1 MKNYIKRLLF
11 IVLSMILCIS
21 AFSGCN
27 KASDNYASFSSYMVN
42 SQDRDVPDDDMIEEK
57 LLSSE
62 ALFAYKLE
70 RTESNKIQTVYVWH
84 NLLRRELRLDIMQIY
99 DAVPDKDKDV
109 TISVSTDGVIK
120 INNKEIAFE
129 PSSELSFAVL
139 RAIIPLEAK
148 VNAQTFRRIFR
159 EMIIRLETVEYLG
172 DTEVIAIETIANT
185 GFYLA
190 NTGFYLDN
198 TNSSTEFIREVMS
211 LEDITGKV
219 ISEGSSKFPS
229 EPPTLTVSE
238 SDGETTITAWRGT
251 YSWMVEGEDGMGSG
265 ITVDS
270 AHPLDY
276 KDNIQ
281 TIKVSKNIKLTL
293 NFESAPTSISIKRY
307 KLNATDYDAFEK
319 IADSYNMII
328 DAKAGN
334 YLYEVIA
341 KWEDPSK
348 SYSGTVYYAFCTE
361 K

>member
-1 MKNYIKRLLF
+1 MKNCIKKALF
-11 IVLSMILCIS
+11 IVLATTLCLS

-27 KASDNYASFSSYMVN
+27 KTSDNYAFLSSYMIN
-42 SQDRDVPDDDMIEEK
+42 SQDRNVPDDDMVEEM
-57 LLSSE
+57 LLPSE
-62 ALFAYKLE
+62 ALFAYKID
-70 RTESNKIQTVYVWH
+70 RTESNKVQTVYVWH

-99 DAVPDKDKDV
+99 DAVPDKDKDI
-109 TISVSTDGVIK
+109 TISISTDGIIK
-120 INNKEIAFE
+120 INNKEIEFE

-139 RAIIPLEAK
+139 RAIIPANAK
-148 VNAQTFRRIFR
+148 VNVQTIRRVFR

-185 GFYLA
+185 GFYLD
-190 NTGFYLDN
+190 NINVSSTGF
-198 TNSSTEFIREVMS
+198 IRQVMS

-219 ISEGSSKFPS
+219 ISPNSTKFSS
-229 EPPTLTVSE
+229 EPPILTV

-251 YSWMVEGEDGMGSG
+251 YSWLIEGEDGMGSG
-265 ITVDS
+265 INVDS

-276 KDNIQ
+276 KDSIQ
-281 TIKVSKNIKLTL
+281 RINVSQNTELAL
-293 NFESAPTSISIKRY
+293 NFESAPTSISVKRY

-341 KWEDPSK
+341 KWEDNSIP
-348 SYSGTVYYAFCTE
+348 YSGTVYYAFCTE

>member
-27 KASDNYASFSSYMVN
+27 KASDNYAFFSSYMVN

-57 LLSSE
+57 LLPSE

-139 RAIIPLEAK
+139 RAIIPAEAK

-159 EMIIRLETVEYLG
+159 AMIIRLETVEYLG
-172 DTEVIAIETIANT
+172 ETEVIAIETIANT

-190 NTGFYLDN
+190 STGFYLDN

-219 ISEGSSKFPS
+219 ISQGSSKFPS
-229 EPPTLTVSE
+229 EPPTLTI

-251 YSWMVEGEDGMGSG
+251 YSWMIEGEDGMGSG

-276 KDNIQ
+276 KDSIE
-281 TIKVSKNIKLTL
+281 TINLSQNTKLTL
-293 NFESAPTSISIKRY
+293 NFESAPTSVSIKRY
-307 KLNATDYDAFEK
+307 KLSATDYDAFEK
-319 IADSYNMII
+319 ISASYNMII
-328 DAKAGN
+328 EAKAGD

-348 SYSGTVYYAFCTE
+348 SYSGTAYYAFCTE

>member
-27 KASDNYASFSSYMVN
+27 KASDNYAFFSSYMVN

-57 LLSSE
+57 LLPSE

-99 DAVPDKDKDV
+99 DAVPDKDKDI
-109 TISVSTDGVIK
+109 TISVSTDGIIK

-139 RAIIPLEAK
+139 RAIIPAEAK

-172 DTEVIAIETIANT
+172 NTEVIAIETIANT

-229 EPPTLTVSE
+229 EPPTLTI

-251 YSWMVEGEDGMGSG
+251 YSWMIEGEDGMGSG

-276 KDNIQ
+276 KDSIE
-281 TIKVSKNIKLTL
+281 TINLSQNTKLTL
-293 NFESAPTSISIKRY
+293 NFESAPTSVSIKRY
-307 KLNATDYDAFEK
+307 KLSATDYNAFEK
-319 IADSYNMII
+319 IADSYNTI

>member
-27 KASDNYASFSSYMVN
+27 KASDNYAFFSSYMVN

-57 LLSSE
+57 LLPSE

-99 DAVPDKDKDV
+99 EAMPDKDKDV
-109 TISVSTDGVIK
+109 TISISTDGIIK
-120 INNKEIAFE
+120 IDNKEIAFE
-129 PSSELSFAVL
+129 ASSELSFAVL
-139 RAIIPLEAK
+139 RAIIPAESK

-219 ISEGSSKFPS
+219 ISENSSKFPS
-229 EPPTLTVSE
+229 EPPTLTV

-251 YSWMVEGEDGMGSG
+251 YSWMIEGEDGMGSG

-276 KDNIQ
+276 KDSIE
-281 TIKVSKNIKLTL
+281 TINLSQNTKLTL
-293 NFESAPTSISIKRY
+293 NFESAPTSVSIKRY
-307 KLNATDYDAFEK
+307 KLSATDYDAFEK
-319 IADSYNMII
+319 ISASYNMII
-328 DAKAGN
+328 EAKVGD

>member
-27 KASDNYASFSSYMVN
+27 KASDNYAFFSSYMVN

-57 LLSSE
+57 LLPSE

-109 TISVSTDGVIK
+109 TISVSTDGIIK
-120 INNKEIAFE
+120 IDNKEIAFE

-139 RAIIPLEAK
+139 RAIIPAEAK

-185 GFYLA
+185 GFYLD
-190 NTGFYLDN
+190 NINVSSTGF
-198 TNSSTEFIREVMS
+198 IKQVMS
-211 LEDITGKV
+211 LEDITGKA
-219 ISEGSSKFPS
+219 ISPNSSKFPS
-229 EPPTLTVSE
+229 EPPTLTV

-251 YSWMVEGEDGMGSG
+251 YSWLIEGEDGMGSG

-276 KDNIQ
+276 KDSIQ
-281 TIKVSKNIKLTL
+281 RINVSQNTELTL
-293 NFESAPTSISIKRY
+293 NFESAPTSVSIKRY
-307 KLNATDYDAFEK
+307 KLSATDYNAFEK
-319 IADSYNMII
+319 IADSYNTI
-328 DAKAGN
+328 DAKAGD

-341 KWEDPSK
+341 KWEDPS
-348 SYSGTVYYAFCTE
+348 
-361 K
+361 

>member
-27 KASDNYASFSSYMVN
+27 KASDNYAFFSSYMVN

-57 LLSSE
+57 LLPSE

-109 TISVSTDGVIK
+109 TISVSTDGIIK
-120 INNKEIAFE
+120 IDNKEIAFE

-139 RAIIPLEAK
+139 RAIIPAEAK

-185 GFYLA
+185 GFYLD
-190 NTGFYLDN
+190 NINVSSTGF
-198 TNSSTEFIREVMS
+198 IKQVMS
-211 LEDITGKV
+211 LEDITGKA
-219 ISEGSSKFPS
+219 ISPNSSKFPS
-229 EPPTLTVSE
+229 EPPTLTV

-251 YSWMVEGEDGMGSG
+251 YSWLIEGEDGMGSG

-276 KDNIQ
+276 KDSIQ
-281 TIKVSKNIKLTL
+281 RINVSQNTELTL
-293 NFESAPTSISIKRY
+293 NFESAPTSVSIKRY
-307 KLNATDYDAFEK
+307 KLSATDYNAFEK
-319 IADSYNMII
+319 IADSYNTI
-328 DAKAGN
+328 DAKAGD

>member
-27 KASDNYASFSSYMVN
+27 KASDNYAFFSSYMVN

-57 LLSSE
+57 LLPSE

-99 DAVPDKDKDV
+99 EAMPDKDKDV
-109 TISVSTDGVIK
+109 TISISTDGIIK
-120 INNKEIAFE
+120 IDNKEIAFE
-129 PSSELSFAVL
+129 ASSELSFAVL
-139 RAIIPLEAK
+139 RAIIPAESK

-185 GFYLA
+185 GFYLD
-190 NTGFYLDN
+190 NINVSSTGF
-198 TNSSTEFIREVMS
+198 IKQVMS
-211 LEDITGKV
+211 LEDITGKA
-219 ISEGSSKFPS
+219 ISPNSSKFPS
-229 EPPTLTVSE
+229 EPPTLTV

-251 YSWMVEGEDGMGSG
+251 YSWLIEDEDGMGSG
-265 ITVDS
+265 ISVDS

-276 KDNIQ
+276 KDSSQRIN
-281 TIKVSKNIKLTL
+281 VSQNTELTL
-293 NFESAPTSISIKRY
+293 NFESVPTSISVKRY

-341 KWEDPSK
+341 KWEDNSIP
-348 SYSGTVYYAFCTE
+348 YSGTVYYAFCTE

>member
-27 KASDNYASFSSYMVN
+27 KASDNYAFFSSYMVN
-42 SQDRDVPDDDMIEEK
+42 SQDRDVPDDDMIEEM
-57 LLSSE
+57 LLPSE

-139 RAIIPLEAK
+139 RTIIPLEAK

-219 ISEGSSKFPS
+219 ISENSSKFPS
-229 EPPTLTVSE
+229 EPPTLTV

-251 YSWMVEGEDGMGSG
+251 YSWMIEGEDGMGSG

-276 KDNIQ
+276 KDSIE
-281 TIKVSKNIKLTL
+281 TINLSQNTKLTL
-293 NFESAPTSISIKRY
+293 NFESAPTSVSIKRY
-307 KLNATDYDAFEK
+307 KLSATDYDAFEK

-328 DAKAGN
+328 DAKAGS

>member
-27 KASDNYASFSSYMVN
+27 KASDNYAFFSSYMVN

-57 LLSSE
+57 LLPSE

-99 DAVPDKDKDV
+99 EAMPDKDKDV

-139 RAIIPLEAK
+139 RAIIPAEAK
-148 VNAQTFRRIFR
+148 INAQTFRRIFR

-229 EPPTLTVSE
+229 EPPTLTVS
-238 SDGETTITAWRGT
+238 DGETTITAWRGT
-251 YSWMVEGEDGMGSG
+251 YSWMIEGEDGMGSG

-276 KDNIQ
+276 KDSIE
-281 TIKVSKNIKLTL
+281 TINLSQNTKLTL
-293 NFESAPTSISIKRY
+293 NFESAPTSVSIKRY
-307 KLNATDYDAFEK
+307 KLSATDYNAFEK
-319 IADSYNMII
+319 IADSYNTI

>member
-11 IVLSMILCIS
+11 IVLAMILCIS

-27 KASDNYASFSSYMVN
+27 KASDNYAFFSSYMVN
-42 SQDRDVPDDDMIEEK
+42 SQDRDVPDDDIIEEK
-57 LLSSE
+57 LLPSE
-62 ALFAYKLE
+62 ALFAYKLD
-70 RTESNKIQTVYVWH
+70 RTESNNIQTVYVWH

-99 DAVPDKDKDV
+99 DAVPDKDKDI

-139 RAIIPLEAK
+139 RAIIPANAK
-148 VNAQTFRRIFR
+148 VNAQAIRRVFR

-185 GFYLA
+185 GFYLD
-190 NTGFYLDN
+190 NINVSSTGF
-198 TNSSTEFIREVMS
+198 IKQVMS
-211 LEDITGKV
+211 LEDITGKA
-219 ISEGSSKFPS
+219 ISPNSSKFPS
-229 EPPTLTVSE
+229 EPPTLTV

-251 YSWMVEGEDGMGSG
+251 YSWLIEVEDGMGSG
-265 ITVDS
+265 ISVDS

-276 KDNIQ
+276 KDSIQ
-281 TIKVSKNIKLTL
+281 RINVSQNTELTL
-293 NFESAPTSISIKRY
+293 NFESAPTSVSIKRY
-307 KLNATDYDAFEK
+307 KLSATDYDAFEK
-319 IADSYNMII
+319 ISASYNMII
-328 DAKAGN
+328 EAKAGD

-361 K
+361 KG

>member
-27 KASDNYASFSSYMVN
+27 KASDNYAFFSSYMVN

-57 LLSSE
+57 LLPSE
-62 ALFAYKLE
+62 ALFAYKLD

-99 DAVPDKDKDV
+99 DAVPDKDKDI

-139 RAIIPLEAK
+139 RAIIPAEAK

-219 ISEGSSKFPS
+219 ISEGASKFPS
-229 EPPTLTVSE
+229 ESPTLTV

-251 YSWMVEGEDGMGSG
+251 YSWMIEGEDGMGSG

-276 KDNIQ
+276 KDSIE
-281 TIKVSKNIKLTL
+281 TINLSQNTKLTF
-293 NFESAPTSISIKRY
+293 NFESAPTSVSIKRY
-307 KLNATDYDAFEK
+307 KLSATDYNAFEK
-319 IADSYNMII
+319 IADSYNTI

>member
-1 MKNYIKRLLF
+1 MKNYIKRLPF

-27 KASDNYASFSSYMVN
+27 KASDNYAFFSSYMVN

-57 LLSSE
+57 LLPSE

-84 NLLRRELRLDIMQIY
+84 NLLRRELRLDFMQIY
-99 DAVPDKDKDV
+99 EAMPDKDKDV

-139 RAIIPLEAK
+139 RAIIPAEAK
-148 VNAQTFRRIFR
+148 INAQTFRRIFR

-190 NTGFYLDN
+190 STGFYLDN

-219 ISEGSSKFPS
+219 ISQNSSKFPP
-229 EPPTLTVSE
+229 EPPALTV

-251 YSWMVEGEDGMGSG
+251 YSWMIEGEDGMGSG

-276 KDNIQ
+276 KDSIE
-281 TIKVSKNIKLTL
+281 TINLSQNTKLTL
-293 NFESAPTSISIKRY
+293 NFESAPTSVSIKRY
-307 KLNATDYDAFEK
+307 KLSATDYDAFEK
-319 IADSYNMII
+319 IADSYNTI

-348 SYSGTVYYAFCTE
+348 SYSGTVYYAFFTE

>member
-21 AFSGCN
+21 AFLGCN
-27 KASDNYASFSSYMVN
+27 KASDNYAFFSSYMVN

-57 LLSSE
+57 LLPSE

-99 DAVPDKDKDV
+99 EAMPDKDKDV

-139 RAIIPLEAK
+139 RAIIPAEAK
-148 VNAQTFRRIFR
+148 INAQTFRRIFR

-229 EPPTLTVSE
+229 EPPTLTVS
-238 SDGETTITAWRGT
+238 DGETTITAWRGT
-251 YSWMVEGEDGMGSG
+251 YSWMIEGEDGMGSG

-276 KDNIQ
+276 KDSIE
-281 TIKVSKNIKLTL
+281 TINLSQNTKLTL
-293 NFESAPTSISIKRY
+293 NFESEPTSVSIKRY
-307 KLNATDYDAFEK
+307 KLSATDYNAFEK
-319 IADSYNMII
+319 IADSYNTI

>member
-27 KASDNYASFSSYMVN
+27 KASDNYAFFSSYMVN

-57 LLSSE
+57 LLPSE

-99 DAVPDKDKDV
+99 EAMPDKDKDV

-139 RAIIPLEAK
+139 RAIIPAEAK

-185 GFYLA
+185 GFYLS

-229 EPPTLTVSE
+229 EPPTLTVS
-238 SDGETTITAWRGT
+238 DGETTITAWRGT
-251 YSWMVEGEDGMGSG
+251 YSWMIEGEDGMGSG

-276 KDNIQ
+276 KDSIE
-281 TIKVSKNIKLTL
+281 TINLSQNTKLTL
-293 NFESAPTSISIKRY
+293 NFESAPTSVSIKRY
-307 KLNATDYDAFEK
+307 KLSATDYDAFEK
-319 IADSYNMII
+319 IADSYNTI